1 MNCLN
6 MKEPINTWTHF
17 IPFIAGIV
25 GLVFLIIESL
35 GNLALLVTMSIFG
48 VSIILLYG
56 ASTIYHWV
64 KTTPKKEL
72 LLRKLDH
79 IAIYLLIAGTYTP
92 ILYFALDGAWKITML
107 VAVWLLALI
116 GIIMKM
122 FFINLPRS
130 VSTSFYIA
138 LGWLAIIPFGKL
150 IKTLPIT
157 AIILLILGG
166 IVYTIGGIIYAT
178 KKLNFFPKTIGFHG
192 VFHIF
197 ISLGTLIH
205 FFMIYIFIIPLS
217 I

>member
-56 ASTIYHWV
+56 ASTVYHWV

-107 VAVWLLALI
+107 IAVWLLALI
-116 GIIMKM
+116 GIIMKV

-138 LGWLAIIPFGKL
+138 LGWLAVIPFGKL
-150 IKTLPIT
+150 INTLPFT
-157 AIILLILGG
+157 AIFLLILGG
-166 IVYTIGGIIYAT
+166 ITYTIGGIIYAT

-197 ISLGTLIH
+197 IAAGTLIH
-205 FFMIYIFIIPLS
+205 FFMVYIFIIPLS
-217 I
+217 V

>member
-56 ASTIYHWV
+56 ASTVYHWV

-107 VAVWLLALI
+107 IAVWLLALI
-116 GIIMKM
+116 GIIMKV

-138 LGWLAIIPFGKL
+138 LGWLAVIPFGKL
-150 IKTLPIT
+150 INTLPFT
-157 AIILLILGG
+157 AIFLLILGG
-166 IVYTIGGIIYAT
+166 ITYTIGGIIYAR
-178 KKLNFFPKTIGFHG
+178 KKLSFFPKTIGFHG

-197 ISLGTLIH
+197 IAAGTLIH
-205 FFMIYIFIIPLS
+205 FFMVYIFIIPLS
-217 I
+217 V

>member
-1 MNCLN
+1 

-56 ASTIYHWV
+56 ASTVYHWV

-72 LLRKLDH
+72 LLRTLDH